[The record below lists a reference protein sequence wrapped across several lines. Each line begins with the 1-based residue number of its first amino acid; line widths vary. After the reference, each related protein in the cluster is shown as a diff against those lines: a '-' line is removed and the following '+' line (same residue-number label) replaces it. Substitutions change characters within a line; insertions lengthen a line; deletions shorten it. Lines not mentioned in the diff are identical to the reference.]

1 MYGHKAHILLNG
13 LAIMEFCS
21 DTHSI
26 TFWWETKKMEMLL
39 PL

>member
-26 TFWWETKKMEMLL
+26 TFWCETKKMEMLL